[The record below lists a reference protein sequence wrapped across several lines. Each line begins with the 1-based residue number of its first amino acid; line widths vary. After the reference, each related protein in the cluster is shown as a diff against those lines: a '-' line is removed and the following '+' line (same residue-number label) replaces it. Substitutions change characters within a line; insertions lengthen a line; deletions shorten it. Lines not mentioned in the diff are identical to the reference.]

1 MYKKTGEDAKVETKD
16 NADQMIVDSG
26 TTKTVA
32 GVKWMN
38 KYLES
43 LTEEEKEKLV
53 RKKSIVISVQTSQT

>member
-43 LTEEEKEKLV
+43 LTEEEK
-53 RKKSIVISVQTSQT
+53 